1 MQIFEMSSQDK
12 LNAQIRA
19 NEVNKK
25 TGMGEPGEKNGLGK
39 DSFLKLLVT
48 QLRHQD
54 PTRPMEDREFVA
66 QMAQFS
72 TLEQM
77 TNLNNEVRSL
87 LYSARATEA
96 YGVLGKHIDSFDSAA
111 GIRVSGRVNS
121 IFYRGDELMLKV
133 GNEEVSMRNVHS
145 VKLAGDDTK
154 QVNSQDSRPE

>member
-1 MQIFEMSSQDK
+1 MQVFEMSSQEK

-19 NEVNKK
+19 SESNKK
-25 TGMGEPGEKNGLGK
+25 TGAGEPAEKSGMGK

-54 PTRPMEDREFVA
+54 PTRPMEDREFIA

-77 TNLNNEVRSL
+77 TNLNNEVKNL
-87 LYSARATEA
+87 LYSSRSAEA
-96 YGVLGKHIDSFDSAA
+96 YGVLGKDIDSFDPVTNK
-111 GIRVSGRVNS
+111 RVSGTVSS
-121 IFYRGDELMLKV
+121 IFYKGDELMLKV

-145 VKLAGDDTK
+145 VKLAKGR
-154 QVNSQDSRPE
+154 NN